1 MVISEGDQ
9 GAERVQDH
17 NGEWWHVSRRPQMLP
32 VNVLTSPSAIVHPRL
47 SISLIK
53 GLGLGYACT
62 NKELQ

>member
-9 GAERVQDH
+9 RAERVQDH
-17 NGEWWHVSRRPQMLP
+17 NGEWWHVSRRPGTLP
-32 VNVLTSPSAIVHPRL
+32 SDVLTSSSAIVHPRL
-47 SISLIK
+47 SISLVK